1 MDCFEQQI
9 LAFQPGRNS
18 YEERTEQN
26 VLMTLAM
33 TDSGVLGLNRRNKNL
48 LRTKGK

>member
-9 LAFQPGRNS
+9 RAFRPGRNS

-33 TDSGVLGLNRRNKNL
+33 TEQWGQSPKKNL
-48 LRTKGK
+48 LRTQK